1 MLALP
6 GGIFAQEWSIP
17 VTVTSIVLTMAVNA
31 VVTGLIVFK
40 IFKVFTKVKPTSD
53 EKTLGATRNGSKL
66 LPIMFVLIESGMV
79 LFAIQIVRV
88 VLTIVP
94 NEPADVGF
102 HLTIGIHEMLNVII
116 TFVAT
121 STVLSY

>member
-1 MLALP
+1 M
-6 GGIFAQEWSIP
+6 
-17 VTVTSIVLTMAVNA
+17 TVNA

-53 EKTLGATRNGSKL
+53 EKTLGAIRSGSKL
-66 LPIMFVLIESGMV
+66 LPIMFVMIESGMV

-102 HLTIGIHEMLNVII
+102 HLTIGIHEMLNVIM
-116 TFVAT
+116 TFVVT
-121 STVLSY
+121 TTVLSYW